1 MFVDTHCHISYE
13 DYDNIDELIMNIKN
27 SKVEKIIVNGT
38 DMKSNLFVLELVR
51 KYDIVYG
58 ALGFHPTELDDFS
71 YDYLDWLDKNIDND
85 KIVALG
91 EIGLDYH
98 YENTDKEK
106 QIDVLK
112 RQLDI
117 AVKHNKP
124 IIFHC
129 RDAIGDT
136 YNILKKYNL
145 KVRSKSFFQQL
156 YKKEGWK
163 SPIKHKC
170 FDNKKDNHPLRDPMP
185 RRGML
190 IMTDGT
196 PHDWFGNGI
205 KFSLHM
211 TLDDATGEILSGWF
225 TPTETQL
232 GYCYAF
238 KIMFIKYGIP
248 QVIYGDRTSILWNQI
263 DGELTQVGRMLEELG
278 IELIY
283 ANSSEAKGKIEKM
296 NYTIQNRLLNDIK
309 RFNIKTYKELN
320 EWFNNSYIEYI
331 NKKFSYKPK
340 EEETEF
346 IPLGNT
352 DLTKI
357 MCIKEERIVLNGN
370 MISYKNNYYIPITDE
385 GCDYIFYKGTKVE
398 IWQDVFDIELIRICK
413 DKKIYNTRKIE
424 GHRKDPI
431 KREQKR
437 IQDQK
442 ELEKLF
448 RERDERLKARAKRS

>member
-145 KVRSKSFFQQL
+145 KGTMHAYSGSLDMALKF
-156 YKKEGWK
+156 
-163 SPIKHKC
+163 IK
-170 FDNKKDNHPLRDPMP
+170 
-185 RRGML
+185 
-190 IMTDGT
+190 
-196 PHDWFGNGI
+196 
-205 KFSLHM
+205 
-211 TLDDATGEILSGWF
+211 
-225 TPTETQL
+225 L
-232 GYCYAF
+232 GYCLGVGGVVTF
-238 KIMFIKYGIP
+238 KNAKNIVEVIKNVDLKYIVLETDAP
-248 QVIYGDRTSILWNQI
+248 Y
-263 DGELTQVGRMLEELG
+263 LTPEPYRGKKN
-278 IELIY
+278 
-283 ANSSEAKGKIEKM
+283 NSS
-296 NYTIQNRLLNDIK
+296 Y
-309 RFNIKTYKELN
+309 
-320 EWFNNSYIEYI
+320 
-331 NKKFSYKPK
+331 
-340 EEETEF
+340 
-346 IPLGNT
+346 IPLIAEKVASIKGISSLDVASITSNVASELF
-352 DLTKI
+352 DL
-357 MCIKEERIVLNGN
+357 
-370 MISYKNNYYIPITDE
+370 
-385 GCDYIFYKGTKVE
+385 
-398 IWQDVFDIELIRICK
+398 
-413 DKKIYNTRKIE
+413 
-424 GHRKDPI
+424 
-431 KREQKR
+431 
-437 IQDQK
+437 
-442 ELEKLF
+442 
-448 RERDERLKARAKRS
+448 